1 MSMFWAI
8 LTVIFCAASM
18 VLCLLYMMRSLYTA
32 GLLQRWSW
40 ARTTEMIL
48 CGSAF
53 IMFMFII
60 WAVLDV
66 A

>member
-8 LTVIFCAASM
+8 LTIVFSAASM

-32 GLLQRWSW
+32 WLLQRWSW
-40 ARTTEMIL
+40 ARTTEMIIG
-48 CGSAF
+48 GSAF
-53 IMFMFII
+53 FMFIFII